1 MVTSRQLERFVLLD
15 DLLRSRERQTAQR
28 LAEALEVNERTV
40 RSDIEFM
47 RERLYAPIESSKARG
62 YYYADPDWRLPTVP
76 LTQGELF
83 ALTLGA
89 RMLDAYAGSVYRDE
103 LKSAIGQLAAR
114 LPVPMAVDLQQLAQ
128 ENVLFRVGAE
138 LDLDPEV
145 WHRLERAAQERLRVW
160 MRYGTPG
167 KEISEREFDPYVL
180 HISRNNPYV
189 TGWCHVRQ
197 MVRDFRVDRVRELR
211 VLGVK
216 FEINPGFDRK
226 AHFSR
231 AFQHEV
237 GGEPQR
243 VEIWFDAVT
252 APYIVERRWHESQQ
266 IDRHEDGSVTLR
278 MLVPGM
284 AEVKRWV
291 LYYGAGA
298 RVLGPP
304 ELVTMVQAEVE
315 RMQQSYQ
322 DQASYPNQASYQSNS
337 ISEASS

>member
-1 MVTSRQLERFVLLD
+1 
-15 DLLRSRERQTAQR
+15 
-28 LAEALEVNERTV
+28 
-40 RSDIEFM
+40 
-47 RERLYAPIESSKARG
+47 
-62 YYYADPDWRLPTVP
+62 
-76 LTQGELF
+76 
-83 ALTLGA
+83 
-89 RMLDAYAGSVYRDE
+89 
-103 LKSAIGQLAAR
+103 
-114 LPVPMAVDLQQLAQ
+114 
-128 ENVLFRVGAE
+128 
-138 LDLDPEV
+138 
-145 WHRLERAAQERLRVW
+145 
-160 MRYGTPG
+160 
-167 KEISEREFDPYVL
+167 VL

-197 MVRDFRVDRVRELR
+197 MVRDFRVDRVRELT

-243 VEIWFDAVT
+243 VEIWFDAAT

-278 MLVPGM
+278 MAVPGM

-304 ELVTMVQAEVE
+304 ELVAMVQAEVE

-322 DQASYPNQASYQSNS
+322 ETNS
-337 ISEASS
+337 